1 MISFLFQNIQCFL
14 CLFCLS
20 LSKTRNYRAMT
31 LVWGMG
37 ESSKHWTESQSD
49 RMSRV
54 LGGWA
59 SRSGFSLWIVDFTS
73 QNRVNYSI
81 RVQLSRLHALSREHF
96 MYIIGGNQR
105 QRRGWVTIS
114 DFFFFFKED
123 LVVFIVSQ
131 LNGLFQEEW
140 ESHPMKNRQDT

>member
-20 LSKTRNYRAMT
+20 LSKTRNYQAMT

-37 ESSKHWTESQSD
+37 ESSKHWTESQRD

-59 SRSGFSLWIVDFTS
+59 SRRGYSLWIVDFIS

-81 RVQLSRLHALSREHF
+81 RVQLSRLHAPSSEYF
-96 MYIIGGNQR
+96 MYIIEGKQR

-114 DFFFFFKED
+114 DFFFFKED

-140 ESHPMKNRQDT
+140 ESRAMRNRQDT

>member
-20 LSKTRNYRAMT
+20 LSKTRNYQAMT

-37 ESSKHWTESQSD
+37 ESSKHWTESQRD

-59 SRSGFSLWIVDFTS
+59 SRRGYSLWIVDFIS

-81 RVQLSRLHALSREHF
+81 RVQLSRLHAPSSEYF
-96 MYIIGGNQR
+96 MYIIEGKQR

-114 DFFFFFKED
+114 DFFFFKD

-140 ESHPMKNRQDT
+140 ESRAMRNRQDT